1 MNAVP
6 GPIIIG
12 GIGGSGTRVVAQIL
26 KEFNVFI
33 GEDLN
38 EPLDN
43 LSYTLLFKR
52 RRWFY
57 KNHNNQKEIFKGIRI
72 LEKSML
78 HKNPRLTLSELWFLL
93 KSTFS
98 MYIDGHN
105 HLKDGKGKW
114 ALQRYRKII
123 EGCDFDENKYIGWGW
138 KEPNSH
144 LILPY
149 LYEYFP
155 NMKYIHTIRNGL
167 DMAFSS
173 NQQQLYN
180 WGPLFGIKNPLSS
193 EETSKFSF
201 KYWININNKII
212 KYGKRYDNDRFYL
225 LNFDL
230 LCSNPELELKKLFG
244 FLSIS
249 YSDSQ
254 LFRSK
259 SLLKIPS
266 SKDRYK
272 KYNIDWLK
280 PIEFQFL
287 KRNGFINE
295 DENINK
301 FIYKDAK

>member
-1 MNAVP
+1 MNALP
-6 GPIIIG
+6 GPIVIG

-52 RRWFY
+52 RKWFY

-78 HKNPRLTLSELWFLL
+78 HKNPRLTLSEFCFLL

-98 MYIDGHN
+98 MYINGHN

-180 WGPLFGIKNPLSS
+180 WATLFNISQPKNS
-193 EETSKFSF
+193 ECLPAKSF
-201 KYWININNKII
+201 EYWMKANKSVVDF
-212 KYGKRYDNDRFYL
+212 GRRMGTNRFYL
-225 LNFDL
+225 LNFDSLCESPKDEIAKL
-230 LCSNPELELKKLFG
+230 LVFLELKVC
-244 FLSIS
+244 
-249 YSDSQ
+249 D
-254 LFRSK
+254 
-259 SLLKIPS
+259 KILENLYRLPTTPITS
-266 SKDRYK
+266 GRFENE
-272 KYNIDWLK
+272 NIDWLEEESM
-280 PIEFQFL
+280 EFLDIF
-287 KRNGFINE
+287 GFYYKK
-295 DENINK
+295 NK
-301 FIYKDAK
+301 ATFNK

>member
-1 MNAVP
+1 MNVVP
-6 GPIIIG
+6 SPIVIG

-57 KNHNNQKEIFKGIRI
+57 KNHNNQKEIFKGLKI

-123 EGCDFDENKYIGWGW
+123 DGCDYDENKYIGWGW

-149 LYEYFP
+149 LHEYFP

-180 WGPLFGIKNPLSS
+180 WGSIFGARKPLSL
-193 EETSKFSF
+193 EETSKISF
-201 KYWININNKII
+201 KYWINVNKRII
-212 KYGKRYDNDRFYL
+212 EYSKNLDDNRFYL

-230 LCSNPELELKKLFG
+230 LCRNPESELKKIFD

-249 YSDSQ
+249 YSEDQ
-254 LFRSK
+254 LFRTK
-259 SLLKIPS
+259 SLIKIPS
-266 SKDRYK
+266 TMERYK
-272 KYNIDWLK
+272 NYFINWLTPID
-280 PIEFQFL
+280 IQFL
-287 KRNGFINE
+287 KSNGFLNE
-295 DENINK
+295 DEI
-301 FIYKDAK
+301 II